1 MKLFVL
7 VVCIALAGCAATPVA
22 RNFPSVPDELKKQC
36 EDLQQISPA
45 NPLAITELL
54 KTVIANYSRYYQ
66 CANRVEGW
74 QEWYDT
80 QKKIFD
86 SVK

>member
-1 MKLFVL
+1 MKSLVL
-7 VVCIALAGCAATPVA
+7 VMSMLLAGCIATPVK
-22 RNFPSVPDELKKQC
+22 RNFPEVPPELIKQC
-36 EDLQQISPA
+36 EDLQQVSTA
-45 NPLAITELL
+45 NPLAVTELL
-54 KTVIANYSRYYQ
+54 KTVIANYTLYYQ